1 MKRRPVLAFG
11 ALLAAAGISVG
22 AFFAAKDKKEKDDK
36 QKAADEAD
44 MQLFSFDSSNV
55 TKINFNCAD
64 GDFTVELDEEDGW
77 ELSSGGDFALDQT
90 YIQNVCTY
98 AGNLQAEASYSND
111 ESQLASYG
119 LDSPTVIELFTDDDS
134 YKINI
139 GTLSPTQDYYYVSVD
154 GKDKVYTID
163 SLYGSV
169 LRANHLMLRSKTLV
183 PYKSGEIARITMKK
197 GDEITYDL
205 THDIENDRWSLPPE
219 YASFEVNQT
228 KAHSLSLVLPK
239 VQAALDNLREAD
251 PSEISQYG
259 LDKPTYTAI
268 IKGADGTER
277 NILVNSNFDPEKGY
291 SCVYVKETGQ
301 IMLFANSDLSFVE
314 RTYLTF
320 VVDSVVLSDI
330 TSSPGFDLK
339 TGDLDI
345 KLELDYENKNASIN
359 GNSVDLSDSSV
370 NNSFLAFF
378 NAVATENITSLDLD
392 SKPEL
397 KDPQLTAVLRDS
409 DGKELTYQLTDA
421 GNEKSYVFIDGKYTG
436 ALVSSDIV
444 SGLNSVPYFYKQ
456 FTEKAGLD
464 K

>member
-22 AFFAAKDKKEKDDK
+22 AFFAAKDKKDKDDK
-36 QKAADEAD
+36 KKAADEAD
-44 MQLFSFDSSNV
+44 MQLFNFDGSNV
-55 TKINFNCAD
+55 NKINFNCAD

-77 ELSSGGDFALDQT
+77 ELASGGDFALDQT

-98 AGNLQAEASYSND
+98 AGNLKAEASYSND
-111 ESQLASYG
+111 ADQLASYG

-134 YKINI
+134 YKINV

-154 GKDKVYTID
+154 GRDKVYTVD

-169 LRANHLMLRSKTLV
+169 LRATHLMLRSKTLV
-183 PYKSGEIARITMKK
+183 PYKSGEITHITMKK

-219 YASFEVNQT
+219 YAKFDVDQT

-251 PSEISQYG
+251 PSEIGQYG

-268 IKGADGTER
+268 VKGADGTER
-277 NILVNSNFDPEKGY
+277 NILVNSNFDPENGY

-301 IMLFANSDLSFVE
+301 IMLFANSDIAFVE
-314 RTYLTF
+314 RSYLTF
-320 VVDSVVLSDI
+320 IADSVVHSDI

-339 TGDLDI
+339 TGDIDI
-345 KLELDYENKNASIN
+345 KLELDYENKTCAVD
-359 GNSVDLSDSSV
+359 GKTVDLTDSSA
-370 NNSFLAFF
+370 NNSFYAFF
-378 NAVATENITSLDLD
+378 NAVVTENIISLDIKA
-392 SKPEL
+392 KPEL
-397 KDPQLTAVLRDS
+397 KDPQLTAILRSS

-421 GNEKSYVFIDGKYTG
+421 GNDKSYVFIDGEYTG

-456 FTEKAGLD
+456 FAESAGLD